1 MKTDFFNGRE
11 CVVGFLAEEMLEDV
25 TTREKE
31 VQKILYKKSAD
42 LKKIEGELQIIDNY
56 LSGSI
61 SDEVFLESLKEYKW

>member
-1 MKTDFFNGRE
+1 MKTDYFNGRE
-11 CVVGFLAEEMLEDV
+11 CILGFLAEEMLEDV

-31 VQKILYKKSAD
+31 VQDVLYKKSAD

-61 SDEVFLESLKEYKW
+61 SDEVFLESLKDYR